1 MSRAQPSW
9 FRAAVTWARADLARR
24 WRWLV
29 VLGVIAG
36 LTAGLAMAAVAGAR
50 RTDTALPRLSDQTR
64 AADAVIFPGQVGV
77 FAADWGPL
85 LAQPYVTHLA
95 RWNLAFG
102 NVDDEPGAVLFIPS
116 DEHWLG
122 DVDRPVII
130 DGRMFDP
137 AAADEVVVDENIV
150 EDVGLAVGDTF
161 TFTPYGPDQDD
172 LEAEPPNGPDL
183 PMTVVGVIRFTSQF
197 LFQDDGFVIPSP
209 GVLARHGDRMMPIEN
224 AHVRLADPST
234 DIARLQSDVNDL
246 VAPGTP
252 ILDLG
257 AVERRVET
265 TITLEQ
271 TALLVLAALVAL
283 AGLVFVGQALGR
295 SVAVID
301 DSREP
306 LRAIGFTRGALTAA
320 AVVPHLVVAAA
331 ATLVGAATAAVLS
344 PQFPIGFAGRVDP
357 DRGLH
362 ADWTVLAPGVVVT
375 VALVLGG
382 TAMMAWLRSG
392 TRAGGLPRPPSPL
405 GPLARFRR
413 VLPLPVGIGVSAALD
428 AGAGPARVSARPALV
443 GAVAAMVGLAAVFTV
458 DHGLTDALSH
468 PERVGVTWQAIA
480 TPRPA
485 HVTSDGI
492 DDAFVDQ
499 VLAQPEVDEASVM
512 ARAVLDLG
520 GAGVPTFA
528 VSPLEGSIDLV
539 AVDGRRPSSDDE
551 AAIGPATA
559 AQLGVGVG
567 DTVTLGPTAVPV
579 RIVGE
584 ALFPTDV
591 HAGFDEGLWVS
602 PAVLAAATPAPG
614 PDEELGVAWSLALR
628 FSAGTDPEQGLAA
641 VGEALGEQASAVD
654 PAEIPPELANLGNVR
669 ALPVVLA
676 VFLVLLATSTLAHG
690 LAATVR
696 RRRPQFAVLRALGFT
711 PAMVRRVVSSQSSA
725 VGVVGLI
732 IGMPLGLTAGRFGWA
747 WLAGAVPLQ
756 YVSPVAVALALV
768 LVPAALA
775 VANLVAAIP
784 AWIAGRLRPAEVLR
798 AE

>member
-1 MSRAQPSW
+1 MSRAQPSGL
-9 FRAAVTWARADLARR
+9 RAAVTWARADLARR

-257 AVERRVET
+257 DGQRRVET

-320 AVVPHLVVAAA
+320 AVVPHLVVAGA

-362 ADWTVLAPGVVVT
+362 ADWTVLTPGVVVT

-392 TRAGGLPRPPSPL
+392 TRPSPSARSRARSTWSRSTVAGPRPTTRPPSVPPPPPSSAW
-405 GPLARFRR
+405 GWATPSPWDPRPCRCGSWARPSSPPTSTPGSTRAS
-413 VLPLPVGIGVSAALD
+413 G
-428 AGAGPARVSARPALV
+428 SARPSWPPPHQHQGPTKSSGSPGRWPCASLREPTRNKV
-443 GAVAAMVGLAAVFTV
+443 WPPSVRRWGNRLPPSTRPRSPPSWP
-458 DHGLTDALSH
+458 TS
-468 PERVGVTWQAIA
+468 A
-480 TPRPA
+480 T
-485 HVTSDGI
+485 
-492 DDAFVDQ
+492 
-499 VLAQPEVDEASVM
+499 SVPC
-512 ARAVLDLG
+512 RW
-520 GAGVPTFA
+520 
-528 VSPLEGSIDLV
+528 SW
-539 AVDGRRPSSDDE
+539 PSSWCCW
-551 AAIGPATA
+551 PPPRW
-559 AQLGVGVG
+559 
-567 DTVTLGPTAVPV
+567 PTAWP
-579 RIVGE
+579 
-584 ALFPTDV
+584 
-591 HAGFDEGLWVS
+591 
-602 PAVLAAATPAPG
+602 
-614 PDEELGVAWSLALR
+614 
-628 FSAGTDPEQGLAA
+628 
-641 VGEALGEQASAVD
+641 
-654 PAEIPPELANLGNVR
+654 
-669 ALPVVLA
+669 
-676 VFLVLLATSTLAHG
+676 
-690 LAATVR
+690 R
-696 RRRPQFAVLRALGFT
+696 R
-711 PAMVRRVVSSQSSA
+711 S
-725 VGVVGLI
+725 
-732 IGMPLGLTAGRFGWA
+732 
-747 WLAGAVPLQ
+747 AGAVLS
-756 YVSPVAVALALV
+756 SPSYARWASRRPWSVVWSARR
-768 LVPAALA
+768 AAPWVWWA
-775 VANLVAAIP
+775 
-784 AWIAGRLRPAEVLR
+784 
-798 AE
+798 